1 MKAHLLYRDMDF
13 SLKEPLP
20 HNAEQLEHDLDL
32 ETLYLSMAAGDGRV
46 HDVCRAAL
54 MNGLSDYEAIE
65 YRQHVLSDCLA
76 NHDTIRAIYALT
88 GDALQEERK
97 FFWLTTRNSPS
108 GMMSQ
113 SPRVIGMYVEYL
125 KRLRALVDEHSGEFV
140 SEGWSTL
147 FAVLKRDLSDDYF
160 ALIDKHLKLL
170 KFKDG
175 TLISAGLSFGN
186 SGTNYVLRDP
196 SNAKQTIRE
205 LLHVG
210 GRKSYSFEI
219 PPRDE
224 AGAKALS
231 DLMGRGVNSAANSL
245 TQAADHLASFFVMLR
260 TELAFYIGCLNLSD
274 SLSLKGEPTCVPVAR
289 SWSPARLSFSGL
301 YDVCLSLRN
310 TQRVVGNDV
319 VADDKTLTIITGAN
333 SGGKSTFLRS
343 VGVAQLMMRAGMFV
357 AAQSLEASTCNQ
369 IFTHFVREE
378 DSSMKSGKL
387 DEELSRMSTIADEV
401 TPGSMVLF
409 NESFSA
415 TNEREGSEIARQVL
429 QALLES
435 DVRVFVVTHLFELA
449 QYFYLHSELS
459 TSFLR
464 AGRETDSARTYKL
477 HEGPPLATS
486 YALDVFDRIGGW

>member
-13 SLKEPLP
+13 SVKDPLP
-20 HNAEQLEHDLDL
+20 NNAEQLEHDLDL
-32 ETLYLSMAAGDGRV
+32 GTLYKSMAAGDERV
-46 HDVCRAAL
+46 YDVCRAAL

-65 YRQHVLSDCLA
+65 YRQHVLSDCHA
-76 NHDTIRAIYALT
+76 NPDSVRAIYKLT

-97 FFWLTTRNSPS
+97 MFWLITRTSPS
-108 GMMSQ
+108 GMMLQ

-125 KRLRALVDEHSGEFV
+125 KRLRAIVDEHSDDFV
-140 SEGWSTL
+140 SEGWTTL
-147 FAVLKRDLSDDYF
+147 FEVLKRDLSDDYF
-160 ALIDKHLKLL
+160 ELVDKHLKLL
-170 KFKDG
+170 RFKDG
-175 TLISAGLSFGN
+175 TLISASLSFGN

-210 GRKSYSFEI
+210 GRKSYSLEI

-231 DLMGRGVNSAANSL
+231 DLMGRGVNSAANAL

-260 TELAFYIGCLNLSD
+260 TELAFYVGCLNLSD

-289 SWSPARLSFSGL
+289 PWSPGRLNFSGL

-310 TQRVVGNDV
+310 EQRVVGNDV
-319 VADDKTLTIITGAN
+319 SADGKTLVVITGAN

-357 AAQSLEASTCNQ
+357 AAHALEASTCCEL
-369 IFTHFVREE
+369 FTHFVREE

-387 DEELSRMSTIADEV
+387 DEELSRMSTIADDV
-401 TPGSMVLF
+401 TPGSMILF

-435 DVRVFVVTHLFELA
+435 DVRAFVVTHLFELA
-449 QYFYLHSELS
+449 QNFYLHSEPS
-459 TSFLR
+459 TLFLQ
-464 AGRETDSARTYKL
+464 AGRETDSERTFKL

-486 YALDVFDRIGGW
+486 YALDVYDRIGGW